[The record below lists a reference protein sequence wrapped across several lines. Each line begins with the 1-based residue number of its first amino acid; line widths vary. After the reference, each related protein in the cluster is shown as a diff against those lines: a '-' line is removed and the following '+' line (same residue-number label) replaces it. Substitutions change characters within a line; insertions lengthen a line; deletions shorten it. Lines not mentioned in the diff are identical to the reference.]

1 MITTTKPLNHNNMS
15 KILELSTPKGRLKE
29 GQFVTYKG
37 DENVN
42 VYTIVDTETIQA
54 FYPSEDGSLIEIKI
68 EDLSY

>member
-1 MITTTKPLNHNNMS
+1 MN

-29 GQFVTYKG
+29 GQFVTYNG

-42 VYTIVDTETIQA
+42 VYNIVDTNTIQA

>member
-1 MITTTKPLNHNNMS
+1 MN

-37 DENVN
+37 DEDVQIYN
-42 VYTIVDTETIQA
+42 IVDTETIQA

-68 EDLSY
+68 KDLYY